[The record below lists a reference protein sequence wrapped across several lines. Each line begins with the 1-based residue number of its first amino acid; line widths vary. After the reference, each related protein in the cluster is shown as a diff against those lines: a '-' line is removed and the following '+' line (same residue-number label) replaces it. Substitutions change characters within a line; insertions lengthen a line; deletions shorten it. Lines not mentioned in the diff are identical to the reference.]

1 MSTTLEQTAPRPP
14 GAGGTVEALHVLE
27 SAGVALAV
35 LRGAPGGAA
44 HDVDVLV
51 SADDEPRVR
60 SLLHQH
66 GWLSPPAAGH
76 GSHRF
81 YVRYDEATGTWHELD
96 LVTRLDFGPA
106 QAHRTELA
114 GPCLARRE
122 RHDDG
127 PSRLHPQDGFWVRVL
142 HLAFKG
148 EEAAARLGPPPPG
161 PPEGPAAQQVARLLV
176 RSGAGPEA
184 VLAACREGDT
194 ARVRRLLRELRA
206 AWWRA
211 EAPRAVARHAVSWV
225 RRRTA
230 PAPGLSLALL
240 GLDGAGKTTVA
251 ARLLEDVPWP
261 TVSLY
266 MGVWR
271 YTDLDHALRY
281 VVGARLVL
289 RLTRLTAAA
298 MRARYHRALG
308 RLVLLDRHVVDV
320 VLPSPDLDWKGR
332 VTAALVLRTAP
343 DPDRL
348 VFLDA
353 PAEVVYARKGE
364 LTLDELTQRR
374 SYYRS
379 LAARFPQLVTVDA
392 TQALEQVL
400 REVSSLIW
408 SDLQRVAPAARR

>member
-1 MSTTLEQTAPRPP
+1 MSTALEELALRPR
-14 GAGGTVEALHVLE
+14 GAGDAAAALEMLEA
-27 SAGVALAV
+27 AGVVLAV
-35 LRGAPGGAA
+35 LRGAPGGKG

-51 SADDEPRVR
+51 SAKDEPRAR
-60 SLLHQH
+60 SLLREH

-76 GSHRF
+76 GTHRF
-81 YVRYDEATGTWHELD
+81 YVRYDEVTGTWHELD

-114 GPCLARRE
+114 EPCLARRE
-122 RHDDG
+122 LRDDG
-127 PSRLHPQDGFWVRVL
+127 PARLHPQDEFWVRFL

-148 EEAAARLGPPPPG
+148 DGAAARLGPPPPG
-161 PPEGPAAQQVARLLV
+161 PPEGPAAQQVARLLAG
-176 RSGAGPEA
+176 SGAAPEA
-184 VLAACREGDT
+184 VVAACREGDR
-194 ARVRRLLRELRA
+194 ARVKRLLRELRA
-206 AWWRA
+206 AWWRT
-211 EAPRAVARHAVSWV
+211 EGVRAVARHATTWV

-230 PAPGLSLALL
+230 PSPGLSLALL

-251 ARLLEDVPWP
+251 ARLLADVPWP

-271 YTDLDHALRY
+271 ESTVDHALRH

-289 RLTRLTAAA
+289 RLGRLTTTAL
-298 MRARYHRALG
+298 RARYHRTLG
-308 RLVLLDRHVVDV
+308 RLVLIDRHVVDV
-320 VLPSPDLDWKGR
+320 VLPSPDLDWRGR

-364 LTLDELTQRR
+364 LTLEELRQRR

-379 LAARFPQLVTVDA
+379 LAGRFPRLVTVDA
-392 TQALEQVL
+392 TQAVEQVL
-400 REVSSLIW
+400 REVSALIW
-408 SDLQRVAPAARR
+408 SDLQRLAATRR